1 MSSAVDNNA
10 FELDITPSKKRKRN
24 SDAQFDVG
32 FTNLALNLQ
41 STPKNPIIQKRNNF
55 RSNKEN
61 FGYNPDVCMET
72 KSLADC
78 ISGNPYEVSRKP
90 PKKKIKKQEIEE
102 NCFVNAAMNLNGP
115 EKQPVNPYEVRRT
128 EEIIKPNLCFVNPG
142 LNLKINE
149 NRESNYNPF
158 EVVRERN
165 DCGLENPSLDYPAIA
180 IALPFTPSLGRR
192 IDFTNMALDGMTP
205 SEMMARTLKIN
216 SDTPKRTVQRKSLSI
231 ISEEPIDIEEE
242 LNCYQL
248 ELENSINE
256 AKMRKKKGLNMM
268 DLKHISNLSNI
279 RFKNEIIEARIEESI
294 IEEEYEKTE
303 EISIKPD
310 GTFVVN
316 TTTTK
321 DETEIVEQIV
331 TKNEDLEILS
341 DEDKNEDVLYE
352 EIEDESTDFKAP
364 APFKRTYRRSIRF
377 NKPKS
382 QEDLNAAIETNDSNK
397 IVNSI
402 RKSFRKLIPNKNH
415 ENEKKELSKEEEKS
429 HGLMSTIRQSFR
441 RKKIPEVC
449 LPTVD
454 HNVSII
460 NDDVRMI
467 FKATTTTT
475 KEVKTEDFG
484 RRVTLRSSFR
494 KSTRNVMKSV
504 FKKNVEN
511 YDMN

>member
-1 MSSAVDNNA
+1 MSTSAIDNNA

-24 SDAQFDVG
+24 SDVQQFDAG
-32 FTNLALNLQ
+32 FTNLALNLHA
-41 STPKNPIIQKRNNF
+41 STPKNPIQKRNNF

-72 KSLADC
+72 KSLAD
-78 ISGNPYEVSRKP
+78 IIPGNPYEVSRKP

-102 NCFVNAAMNLNGP
+102 GCFVNAAMNLNGP
-115 EKQPVNPYEVRRT
+115 EKQPVNPYEVKRA

-149 NRESNYNPF
+149 NRESSYNPF

-165 DCGLENPSLDYPAIA
+165 DCGLENPSLDYTAIA

-205 SEMMARTLKIN
+205 SEMMAKTLKIN

-231 ISEEPIDIEEE
+231 INEEPIDIEEE

-256 AKMRKKKGLNMM
+256 AKIRKKSNLNMM
-268 DLKHISNLSNI
+268 DLKHISNLSSI
-279 RFKNEIIEARIEESI
+279 RFKNEIIEESI

-303 EISIKPD
+303 EKSIKTD

-316 TTTTK
+316 TTTTTTK
-321 DETEIVEQIV
+321 DETEIEEIV
-331 TKNEDLEILS
+331 TKNENSQILL
-341 DEDKNEDVLYE
+341 DEDKNEDVVYE
-352 EIEDESTDFKAP
+352 ELDDSTDFKAP

-382 QEDLNAAIETNDSNK
+382 QEDLNAAINDSNK
-397 IVNSI
+397 IANAI

-415 ENEKKELSKEEEKS
+415 ENDKKELSKEDEKS

-441 RKKIPEVC
+441 RKKIPEVI
-449 LPTVD
+449 LPTED
-454 HNVSII
+454 PNVTI

-467 FKATTTTT
+467 FKSTQTTT
-475 KEVKTEDFG
+475 KEVTTEDFG

-511 YDMN
+511 YDMNY

>member
-1 MSSAVDNNA
+1 MATAVDNNA

-24 SDAQFDVG
+24 SDVQQFDAG
-32 FTNLALNLQ
+32 FTNHALNLHA
-41 STPKNPIIQKRNNF
+41 STPKNPIQKRNNF

-61 FGYNPDVCMET
+61 FGFNPDVCMET
-72 KSLADC
+72 KSIADMV
-78 ISGNPYEVSRKP
+78 SGNPYEVSRKP
-90 PKKKIKKQEIEE
+90 PKKKIKKHEIEE
-102 NCFVNAAMNLNGP
+102 SCFVNTAMNLNGP

-128 EEIIKPNLCFVNPG
+128 EEIKKPNLCFINPG
-142 LNLKINE
+142 LNLKIAE

-165 DCGLENPSLDYPAIA
+165 EGGLENPSLDYPAIA
-180 IALPFTPSLGRR
+180 IAVPFTPSLGRR

-231 ISEEPIDIEEE
+231 ISEEAIDIEEE

-256 AKMRKKKGLNMM
+256 AKMRKKKGNLNMM
-268 DLKHISNLSNI
+268 DLKHISNLANF
-279 RFKNEIIEARIEESI
+279 RFKNEVIEESI
-294 IEEEYEKTE
+294 IEEEYEKAE
-303 EISIKPD
+303 EKSIKTD

-316 TTTTK
+316 TTTTTTK
-321 DETEIVEQIV
+321 DETEIELKI
-331 TKNEDLEILS
+331 TKEEDLEILS
-341 DEDKNEDVLYE
+341 DDVKNDDVIYE
-352 EIEDESTDFKAP
+352 EVEDESTDFKAP

-382 QEDLNAAIETNDSNK
+382 QEDLNSAIETNNDSNK
-397 IVNSI
+397 IADAI
-402 RKSFRKLIPNKNH
+402 RKSFRKLIPNKHH
-415 ENEKKELSKEEEKS
+415 ENEKKELSKEDEKS

-441 RKKIPEVC
+441 RKKIPETI
-449 LPTVD
+449 LPTED
-454 HNVSII
+454 HDVSII

-467 FKATTTTT
+467 FKSTQNSI
-475 KEVKTEDFG
+475 KEVKIEDFG

-494 KSTRNVMKSV
+494 KSTKNVMKSV